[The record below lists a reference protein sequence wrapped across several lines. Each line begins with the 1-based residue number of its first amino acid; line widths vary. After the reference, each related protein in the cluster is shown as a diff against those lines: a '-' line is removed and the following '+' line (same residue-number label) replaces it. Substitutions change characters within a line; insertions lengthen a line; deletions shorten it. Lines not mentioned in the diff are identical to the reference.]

1 MRCVNAQLPSSD
13 NLSSEKVNRDSG
25 FCSIGSASPAVP
37 HKGSVSSELKHPQQV
52 KHMSEALGK

>member
-1 MRCVNAQLPSSD
+1 MRFGISSQ
-13 NLSSEKVNRDSG
+13 KVNRDSG

-37 HKGSVSSELKHPQQV
+37 HKGSVSSELKQPQQV